1 MSSQPG
7 DTTVNFVV
15 GGVYYS
21 LLLSDIHAHKDSYFA
36 SVIKDEWTNS
46 NQPIVIDR
54 DVLFHHIVGFIYNR
68 CNNFPFA
75 VKGSLSLLVGIR
87 READYYNLTEL
98 VELCDRSYERELTKW
113 CKEQPLQ
120 DLCSA
125 YTMQSQSSECCELDK
140 VVASEIFPSCLSGTL
155 DSARVARVDLNNA
168 LSSSKLSVNEE
179 KQNEFYHLSFYEQY
193 EYMESLQELLP
204 TFPGVRCCLSRSGVF
219 AVKSGGYQGLSTL
232 GAQHTKRIGT
242 ALYIMDTNYTGGVIT
257 ISRNGVSHSITKP
270 GEYILYTS
278 DCTRTISTVTSGTL
292 VFAKLDL
299 VSEIELRYGEDSYVR
314 PVLVPYSPLPVST
327 CEKLIHAVHTELSNH
342 SAGVVLCLSTLY
354 PIVEFIPTGPYLE
367 TDPDILKD
375 RDAVLYEYLKDVFDV
390 TLVTVY
396 VSRFAHDVKGC
407 VLAPAPDASSIAKVK
422 IIAPFHGF
430 RESFEVCG
438 GEKDNERKEFA
449 TLYTAVYICT
459 K

>member
-54 DVLFHHIVGFIYNR
+54 DGFLFHHIVGFIYNR
-68 CNNFPFA
+68 RNNFLFA

-98 VELCDRSYERELTKW
+98 AELCDRSYERELTKW

-125 YTMQSQSSECCELDK
+125 YIMQSQSSECCELDK
-140 VVASEIFPSCLSGTL
+140 IVASEIYSGCLAGTL
-155 DSARVARVDLNNA
+155 DSARVARVDLANA
-168 LSSSKLSVNEE
+168 LSRAQLSVNEE
-179 KQNEFYHLSFYEQY
+179 QQKEFYYLYDQY
-193 EYMESLQELLP
+193 ECLESLQELLP
-204 TFPGVRCCLSRSGVF
+204 TLPGVSCCLSRSGMF
-219 AVKSGGYQGLSTL
+219 AVKTGGYQNLSSL
-232 GAQHTKRIGT
+232 GAQNTKRIGT
-242 ALYIMDTNYTGGVIT
+242 ALYIMDSEYTDGVVT
-257 ISRNGVSHSITKP
+257 ASRNGVSHSITKP
-270 GEYILYTS
+270 GEYIIYTS
-278 DCTRTISTVTSGTL
+278 DHTRTISTVTSGTL

-299 VSEIELRYGEDSYVR
+299 VSEIELAFDTGDVFPS
-314 PVLVPYSPLPVST
+314 LVPYDPLSVST
-327 CEKLIHAVHTELSNH
+327 CEKMIHAVHTELSGN
-342 SAGVVLCLSTLY
+342 SACMVLCLSTLY
-354 PIVEFIPTGPYLE
+354 PIVEFSLTGPYLE
-367 TDPDILKD
+367 TDPDILTD
-375 RDAVLYEYLKDVFDV
+375 RDAVLYEYLKGTFDV

-396 VSRFAHDVKGC
+396 VQRYAHDVKGC
-407 VLAPAPDASSIAKVK
+407 VIAPIPDSSSGSKVK

-430 RESFEVCG
+430 RESFEVCSG
-438 GEKDNERKEFA
+438 DEGNSRKEFA
-449 TLYTAVYICT
+449 TLYTAVYVSSN
-459 K
+459 